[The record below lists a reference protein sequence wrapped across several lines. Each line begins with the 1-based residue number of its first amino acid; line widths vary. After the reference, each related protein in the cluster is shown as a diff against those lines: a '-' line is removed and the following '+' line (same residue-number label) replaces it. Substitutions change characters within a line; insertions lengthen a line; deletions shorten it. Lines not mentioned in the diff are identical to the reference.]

1 MTMLLNLWFDLK
13 FAWRMLLKMPGY
25 SLLCTVVVALSVGLA
40 LWSYVALYNA
50 MLKPLP
56 FPGSDRWLSVQ
67 IAPKAT
73 ASGDPAMDAY
83 TYQEVLRHNRTAKH
97 LGAFVPRAAVLSEG
111 HASTSLR
118 AAAISPSLLAAMQI
132 PPSAGW
138 LFTAADSQVGAAPT
152 VILSFDTWQH
162 YFAADP
168 GIIGKQARIDGQ
180 PMQIV
185 GVMPQDY
192 LIFQDFELW
201 LPLRLDTLARPGDST
216 LVVSAFVA
224 LGDGQNVDALLDEMQ
239 SGVTAVNKNYP
250 EAFDAGRH
258 VELYPAHIMYFH
270 DNVPIIGTLN
280 FLAATVLLLGCM
292 NIGMIFFAR
301 LLERNRE
308 LALRMALGASR
319 WRLLQQCLLESVFVV
334 LAGLLLGVA
343 LAALGLR
350 WADGM
355 GDYTN
360 RIQALGRGP
369 EFAMRPFDLLIAAS
383 VAVVIW
389 LLSTLIPAWRIA
401 KQDAAAVLAG
411 GGKGVAGVGDGRTA
425 SLLVGVEV
433 AVSSLVLVA
442 SANVVFSVTAAGD
455 TPTGLNSAGVMIT
468 TYPTDFDGRYSEPTM
483 RLRYWDELAVAI
495 RNRIPG
501 AQVAYSTLAPTGRE
515 KVGISIEH
523 AEGTDRQ
530 GKLLLPLTT
539 VSDNYFDLLGIRLRS
554 GRLFDSTDNSTSL
567 SVAIVDENAARHY
580 WPGQEALGRRI
591 KVNSTGDEPW
601 LTIVGVV
608 SHVRGRPNSD
618 EAVSYIYRPL
628 RQAAPSAFRTLV
640 KLPNAVADSRV
651 VLREAAYAVD
661 RDLPLRNLQTFDDYL
676 ASLDLE
682 YKSLGPAF
690 SAIALVTVILAATG
704 LFGLISRSVA
714 RRTQEVGV
722 RRALGGTPWQVTAI
736 FLRQGVL
743 YFCVGVVG
751 GGFGLLVTDFLD
763 ATIGNVMVYGLRVT
777 LSVLVFIAFVI
788 FVASYLPTRR
798 AVALEPADA
807 LRYE

>member
-1 MTMLLNLWFDLK
+1 VTILMNLWFDLK
-13 FAWRMLLKMPGY
+13 FAWRLLLKSPGY

-40 LWSYVALYNA
+40 LWSFVALYNS

-56 FPGSDRWLSVQ
+56 FPGSARWLSVQ

-73 ASGDPAMDAY
+73 ATGNPDLDAF
-83 TYQEVLRHNRTAKH
+83 TYQEVRRHSRTARH
-97 LGAFVPRAAVLSEG
+97 LGAFAGRAAVLSEG
-111 HASTSLR
+111 QASTSLR

-132 PPSAGW
+132 PPYAGR
-138 LFTAADSQVGAAPT
+138 LFTAADSQIGAAPT
-152 VILSFDTWQH
+152 VILSFDMWQH

-168 GIIGKQARIDGQ
+168 GIVGKQARINGE

-185 GVMPQDY
+185 GIMPQDY
-192 LIFQDFELW
+192 LVFQDFELW
-201 LPLRLDTLARPGDST
+201 LPLPLDTLTGPGDST
-216 LVVSAFVA
+216 LTLSAFVA
-224 LGDGQNVDALLDEMQ
+224 LDSGQNVTTLLNEMQ
-239 SGVTAVNKNYP
+239 SGIAAVNKSYP
-250 EAFDAGRH
+250 ELFDAGRH

-270 DNVPIIGTLN
+270 DNVPIMGTLN
-280 FLAATVLLLGCM
+280 FLAAAVLLLGCL

-319 WRLLQQCLLESVFVV
+319 WRVLQQCLLESVFVV
-334 LAGLLLGVA
+334 LAGLLLGIA

-355 GDYTN
+355 GEFGN
-360 RIQALGRGP
+360 RIQALGRSP
-369 EFAMRPFDLLIAAS
+369 DFVMRPVDLLVAATA
-383 VAVVIW
+383 AVVIW

-411 GGKGVAGVGDGRTA
+411 GGKGVAGVGDGRSA
-425 SLLVGVEV
+425 GLLVGLEV
-433 AVSSLVLVA
+433 AVSSMVLVA
-442 SANVVFSVTAAGD
+442 CANVVFSVIAAGD
-455 TPTGLNSAGVMIT
+455 KPAGLDFTRVMIT
-468 TYPTDFDGRYSEPTM
+468 TDSTVFDARYPQPTM
-483 RLRYWDELAVAI
+483 RLRYWDALAAAI
-495 RNRIPG
+495 RSRMPG
-501 AQVAYSTLAPTGRE
+501 AEVAYSTLAPTGRE
-515 KVGISIEH
+515 KVWVSIEH
-523 AEGTDRQ
+523 AQGTNRQ
-530 GKLLLPLTT
+530 GRLMLPLTT

-567 SVAIVDENAARHY
+567 GVAIVDENVARHY

-591 KVNSTGDEPW
+591 KVSSGGNDPW

-628 RQAAPSAFRTLV
+628 RQVAPSAFRVLV
-640 KLPNAVADSRV
+640 KLPTTAADSRA
-651 VLREAAYAVD
+651 VLRGAAFAVD
-661 RDLPLRNLQTFDDYL
+661 RDLPLRNLQTFADYL
-676 ASLDLE
+676 AALDLE

-690 SAIALVTVILAATG
+690 SAIAVITVILAATG

-722 RRALGGTPWQVTAI
+722 RRALGGTPWQITAM
-736 FLRQGVL
+736 FLRQGAL
-743 YFCVGVVG
+743 YFCIGIVG
-751 GGFGLLVTDFLD
+751 GCLGIMVTDFLD
-763 ATIGNVMVYGLRVT
+763 ATIGNVLIHGVWVT
-777 LSVLVFIAFVI
+777 LSVFVFIALVI
-788 FVASYLPTRR
+788 FVASWLPTRR